1 MMRENESEPGGGWD
15 PAEGPGAPPDWGN
28 WIPVDGF
35 GPQADGFG
43 PQRPSR
49 LPPRHSGRMFIY
61 VLVAFVAASLGAA
74 ATVAVSHQ
82 NAASPTGVS
91 SHDIPALHDNPAA
104 TGGLNQVKVEHKVE
118 PGLVDIIATLGYDS
132 ETAEGTGMILS
143 SDGLVLTNNHVID
156 NSTAVTATLVNSG
169 RSYKAKVI
177 GYDATQDV
185 ALLRL
190 EGATGLPVVTLG
202 NSGGV
207 TIGTPVLAL
216 GNAEGRGGVTPAAG
230 IIDALGR
237 SINASDSGSGV
248 TEYLH
253 NMQQTSAQIQQ
264 GDSGGALA
272 DNVGQVIGMITA
284 ANTSSNQAGG
294 TIGFAI
300 PINTA
305 LSIARQISAGHAS
318 NTVYLGDPGFLG
330 VAVATSTSANPQQ
343 QASDEQSK
351 LAEQDDTGD
360 IGGIGVSPG
369 GAGCIQNETQ
379 ISVPARI
386 APAASGALIV
396 NVFCGT
402 SAQAEGLEAGDV
414 VTSVNGRSVTVPSS
428 LGGILANFHPGDVMS
443 VRWTDLNGGQHT
455 ASITLGAG
463 PVR

>member
-1 MMRENESEPGGGWD
+1 MMRENESGPDGGWD
-15 PAEGPGAPPDWGN
+15 PAEAPGAPPDWGN
-28 WIPVDGF
+28 WIP
-35 GPQADGFG
+35 ADGFG
-43 PQRPSR
+43 PQPPSR
-49 LPPRHSGRMFIY
+49 LPSRHGGRMFVY

-74 ATVAVSHQ
+74 ATVAVNHQ
-82 NAASPTGVS
+82 NVASSTGVS
-91 SHDIPALHDNPAA
+91 SHDIPAQHDDPAA
-104 TGGLNQVKVEHKVE
+104 TGVLNKIKVEHKVE

-143 SDGLVLTNNHVID
+143 ADGLVLTNNHVID
-156 NSTAVTATLVNSG
+156 NSTAVTATLVESG

-202 NSGGV
+202 NSRSV
-207 TIGTPVLAL
+207 TIGMPVLAL
-216 GNAEGRGGVTPAAG
+216 GNAQGRGGVTPVTG

-237 SINASDSGSGV
+237 SINASDSGSGM

-272 DNVGQVIGMITA
+272 DNTGQVIGMITA

-318 NTVYLGDPGFLG
+318 STVYLGDPGFLG
-330 VAVATSTSANPQQ
+330 VAVATSTSASPQQ

-351 LAEQDDTGD
+351 LAQQDDPAD
-360 IGGIGVSPG
+360 IGGIGVGPG
-369 GAGCIQNETQ
+369 GPGCIQNETQ

-386 APAASGALIV
+386 APALSGALIV

-402 SAQAEGLEAGDV
+402 SARSVGMQAGDV
-414 VTSVNGRSVTVPSS
+414 ITSVNGHTVTVPAS
-428 LGGILANFHPGDVMS
+428 LGDILANFRPGAVMS
-443 VRWTDLNGGQHT
+443 VRWTDLHGGQHT
-455 ASITLGAG
+455 SSVSLGAG
-463 PVR
+463 PVH

>member
-1 MMRENESEPGGGWD
+1 MMRENESEPDGSWD

-28 WIPVDGF
+28 WIP
-35 GPQADGFG
+35 ADGFG
-43 PQRPSR
+43 PQPPPRPPSR
-49 LPPRHSGRMFIY
+49 RSGRMFVY

-74 ATVAVSHQ
+74 ATVVVSHHDV
-82 NAASPTGVS
+82 ASATGVS
-91 SHDIPALHDNPAA
+91 ARDIPAQHDDPAV
-104 TGGLNQVKVEHKVE
+104 TGALNQVKVEHKVE
-118 PGLVDIIATLGYDS
+118 PGLVDIIATLGFDS

-143 SDGLVLTNNHVID
+143 ADGLVLTNNHVID
-156 NSTAVTATLVNSG
+156 NSTSVTATLVDSG

-190 EGATGLPVVTLG
+190 EGAAGLPVVALG

-207 TIGTPVLAL
+207 AIGTPVLAL
-216 GNAEGRGGVTPAAG
+216 GNAQGRGGVTPAAG
-230 IIDALGR
+230 IIDALDR

-253 NMQQTSAQIQQ
+253 DMQQTSAQIQQ

-272 DNVGQVIGMITA
+272 DNAGQVIGMITA

-305 LSIARQISAGHAS
+305 LSIARQIQDGRAS
-318 NTVYLGDPGFLG
+318 TSVYIGDPGFLG
-330 VAVATSTSANPQQ
+330 VAVATSTSTNPQQ

-351 LAEQDDTGD
+351 LSQQDDAGD
-360 IGGIGVSPG
+360 IAGIGVGPG
-369 GAGCIQNETQ
+369 GAGCIQNDTQ
-379 ISVPARI
+379 VSVPARI
-386 APAASGALIV
+386 APALSGALIV

-402 SAQAEGLEAGDV
+402 RAPAAGLVAGDV
-414 VTSVNGRSVTVPSS
+414 ITSVNGHAVTVPSS
-428 LGGILANFHPGDVMS
+428 LGAILANFHPGDVMS
-443 VRWTDLNGGQHT
+443 VSWTGLNGELHT